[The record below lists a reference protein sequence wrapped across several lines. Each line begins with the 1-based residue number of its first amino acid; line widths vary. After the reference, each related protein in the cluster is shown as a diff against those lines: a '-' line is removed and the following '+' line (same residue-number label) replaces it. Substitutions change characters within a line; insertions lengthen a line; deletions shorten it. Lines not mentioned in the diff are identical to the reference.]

1 MRESLQH
8 EKVALM
14 AYCDLLKNGKDSN
27 RQEPVIQAVS
37 LEEYA
42 RKKIIQEEMCALR
55 PKEPLV
61 IIQKSRS

>member
-8 EKVALM
+8 KKVALM
-14 AYCDLLKNGKDSN
+14 AYCDLLKIAKDSN

-42 RKKIIQEEMCALR
+42 RKMIFQEEICTLR

-61 IIQKSRS
+61 IIQKNRS